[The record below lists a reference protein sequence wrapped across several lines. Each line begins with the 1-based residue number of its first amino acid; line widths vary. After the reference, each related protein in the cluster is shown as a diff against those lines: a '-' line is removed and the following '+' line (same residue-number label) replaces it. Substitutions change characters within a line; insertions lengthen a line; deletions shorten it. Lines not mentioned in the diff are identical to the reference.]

1 MTIKQTG
8 AVTSSVA
15 NTAKRVIVMVWMS
28 IVTGKTL
35 TEEQK
40 IGAAIAIVFVMI
52 YSVIDDFLKKM
63 KGSSGAVKTSGPAV
77 EMQAGGRPL
86 LGA

>member
-1 MTIKQTG
+1 M
-8 AVTSSVA
+8 
-15 NTAKRVIVMVWMS
+15 
-28 IVTGKTL
+28 TGKTL

-63 KGSSGAVKTSGPAV
+63 KGSAGAVAESATALTVITELRRCRKHAESLLIEVVNVSLKPP
-77 EMQAGGRPL
+77 PL
-86 LGA
+86 

>member
-1 MTIKQTG
+1 M
-8 AVTSSVA
+8 
-15 NTAKRVIVMVWMS
+15 
-28 IVTGKTL
+28 TGKTL

-63 KGSSGAVKTSGPAV
+63 KGSAGAVAESATVLTVATQYSSEQVQQLYVYRVGC
-77 EMQAGGRPL
+77 
-86 LGA
+86 